1 MKRAAL
7 ASVMVL
13 TLLATSVAEAA
24 MEGPSGDKEPTAG
37 EVTTINFLPPTPP

>member
-24 MEGPSGDKEPTAG
+24 MEGPDSLRHRVNSDS
-37 EVTTINFLPPTPP
+37 